1 MFFYLLI
8 GGYLRAGYIL
18 QQRHFILP
26 HLLGAV
32 LVGVSVAVQADG
44 LPSVLSFE
52 GGNDTLGNRDYYL
65 DLDYA
70 FVDESRLL
78 ASIARNH
85 STSQNNP
92 ITTRNVLLGFR
103 TDPLER
109 LSVGVDLETWGK
121 KGSLEADTLRAV
133 MDVNLQHWQFSLRPQ
148 WRTLT
153 FDRDCVRPGC
163 QEVKSTGT
171 AFDMSYY
178 TDGPWSFSLGFS
190 RHQYDKK
197 IEVLASNPRWQRQFS
212 AATLNLSTGLEDR
225 RNSVAVS
232 WFSDGVLWSF
242 SWLKS
247 ISRVTG
253 EASFVH
259 TLRFSTDLGEQ
270 WRLRLR
276 AGNQTLEKGGN
287 PVRFAGAGLAYSW

>member
-1 MFFYLLI
+1 LQRWCFISPYLL
-8 GGYLRAGYIL
+8 GT
-18 QQRHFILP
+18 
-26 HLLGAV
+26 V

-52 GGNDTLGNRDYYL
+52 SGNDTLGSRDYYL

-78 ASIARNH
+78 ASIARSH
-85 STSQNNP
+85 SASQNNP
-92 ITTRNVLLGFR
+92 ISTRNILLGFR

-109 LSVGVDLETWGK
+109 FSAGVDLETWGK
-121 KGSLEADTLRAV
+121 KGVLETETLRMV
-133 MDVNLQHWQFSLRPQ
+133 MDVSLQHWQFSLRPQ

-153 FDRDCVRPGC
+153 FSTDCVRAIRQFC
-163 QEVKSTGT
+163 QPEEKVKSTGA
-171 AFDMSYY
+171 AFDVSYY

-190 RHQYDKK
+190 RHQYDRRV
-197 IEVLASNPRWQRQFS
+197 EALALNPRLQFVFS

-225 RNSVAVS
+225 RRSIAAFY
-232 WFSDGVLWSF
+232 FSGDALWSF

-247 ISRVTG
+247 TSRVTG
-253 EASFVH
+253 EASFVQ
-259 TLRFSTDLGEQ
+259 TLQFSADLSKQ

-276 AGNQTLEKGGN
+276 GGRQTLENGRD
-287 PVRFAGAGLAYSW
+287 PVGFAGAGLTYRW

>member
-1 MFFYLLI
+1 VFFYLLA
-8 GGYLRAGYIL
+8 GGYLRTGYIL
-18 QQRHFILP
+18 QQWHFILP
-26 HLLGAV
+26 HLLGAA
-32 LVGVSVAVQADG
+32 LAGVSIAAQADG

-78 ASIARNH
+78 ASIARNYF
-85 STSQNNP
+85 TSQNNS
-92 ITTRNVLLGFR
+92 INTRNILLGFR
-103 TDPLER
+103 TDPLEP
-109 LSVGVDLETWGK
+109 LSGGVDLETWGK
-121 KGSLEADTLRAV
+121 KGSLETDTLRV
-133 MDVNLQHWQFSLRPQ
+133 VIDINLQYWQFSLRPQ

-153 FDRDCVRPGC
+153 FDRDCIRPGC

-178 TDGPWSFSLGFS
+178 TDGPWSFSLGFA

-197 IEVLASNPRWQRQFS
+197 VELLASQPRWQRQFS
-212 AATLNLSTGLEDR
+212 AAALNLSTGLEDR
-225 RNSVAVS
+225 RHSVAAS
-232 WFSDGVLWSF
+232 YFSGDALWRF

-247 ISRVTG
+247 VSKVTG
-253 EASFVH
+253 DASFVYM
-259 TLRFSTDLGEQ
+259 LRFSTDLSEQ

-276 AGNQTLEKGGN
+276 VGNQTLEKGRD
-287 PVRFAGAGLAYSW
+287 PVGFAGAGLAYSW